1 MCGLQDLHPAP
12 VARRATTVRAD
23 RVTSRRVPRESTRW
37 PPAPRRPAS
46 VRTARRASTHWAG
59 LRNAQSVEQ
68 ERIRPR
74 GVPHLKVRAHNAQRT
89 RFLRHWERG
98 HQIPVHPAR
107 RGKTQCRGVPTV
119 RHGAVLEARDLMT
132 GLVHCARWGSTRT
145 LPALPR
151 VACVPRDQVRH
162 WAARMLQS
170 VRKYP
175 LQRRRMLHQ
184 LPHFL

>member
-1 MCGLQDLHPAP
+1 MPPRVSPVRRARTRQWKEPHLHPPARP
-12 VARRATTVRAD
+12 ARRLPADSALLALPLPRDPDARRATTVRAD

-37 PPAPRRPAS
+37 PPAPRRPAP

-119 RHGAVLEARDLMT
+119 
-132 GLVHCARWGSTRT
+132 
-145 LPALPR
+145 
-151 VACVPRDQVRH
+151 
-162 WAARMLQS
+162 
-170 VRKYP
+170 
-175 LQRRRMLHQ
+175 
-184 LPHFL
+184 